1 MKVIYKY
8 TLEVTDEQEVKMPA
22 GAQILC
28 VQVQH
33 GRPTL
38 WALVDPEKKLEDRR
52 FFVHGTGNPIHSDA
66 KVKCYIG
73 TVQINGFVWH
83 VFEM

>member
-1 MKVIYKY
+1 VKVIYKY

-22 GAQILC
+22 NAQILC

-38 WALVDPEKKLEDRR
+38 WALVDTKAEKA
-52 FFVHGTGNPIHSDA
+52 HAAGT
-66 KVKCYIG
+66 
-73 TVQINGFVWH
+73 TR
-83 VFEM
+83 